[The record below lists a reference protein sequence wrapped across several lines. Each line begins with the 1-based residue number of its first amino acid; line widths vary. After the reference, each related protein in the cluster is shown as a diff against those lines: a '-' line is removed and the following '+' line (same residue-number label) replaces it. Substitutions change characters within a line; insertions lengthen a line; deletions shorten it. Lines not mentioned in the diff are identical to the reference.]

1 MTIVSLHA
9 ERERVVQVL
18 STLYAQDY
26 LSTAELESR
35 FELVYS
41 ARDVNALRAAMA
53 GLPDVHAKPGMPSI
67 TPAAGHNAARPSGA
81 TPMHEREKRYVAV
94 FSEVRKE
101 GVWAPPAFARV
112 RAYLG
117 TVVLDLRE
125 AILPPEGM
133 LIDAETVLGEI
144 RILLPVGV
152 PADVDC
158 TAMLAEVVDKTHGS
172 AMEGPL
178 VRVRGGASLGTIK
191 VQTKLPKK
199 ERLDQWRQTVK
210 GWLG

>member
-1 MTIVSLHA
+1 MSIVSLHA

-18 STLYAQDY
+18 STLYAQDH

-41 ARDVNALRAAMA
+41 ARDVHAVRAVLA
-53 GLPDVHAKPGMPSI
+53 GLPAVDAQPAMPAM
-67 TPAAGHNAARPSGA
+67 TPAGGLAASRPSGGS
-81 TPMHEREKRYVAV
+81 PMHEREKRYVAV

-101 GVWAPPAFARV
+101 GVWAPPSFARV

-144 RILLPVGV
+144 KILLPMGT
-152 PADVDC
+152 PAQVDC
-158 TAMLAEVVDKTHGS
+158 TAMLAEVVDKTQGG
-172 AMEGPL
+172 ALEGPM
-178 VRVRGGASLGTIK
+178 VRVRGGATLGTIK

-199 ERLDQWRQTVK
+199 EQLEKWRHTVK
-210 GWLG
+210 RLLG